1 MKERHNQRPAAEA
14 LTALSGALQKLPA
27 ARQVPKVF
35 DFSDLDPDLR
45 QAAGELAAE
54 LGAAEGPGPAV
65 TAFRAP
71 ALSVRR
77 EGAEIRIGYA
87 EKYEF
92 FRGLAMAFA
101 GEEGEQTSRFSH
113 LTFMADCSR
122 NAVLALPAAKR
133 LIRLLAACG
142 YDRLQ
147 LYTED
152 TYRVA
157 GRPAFGLFRGAYTE
171 EELRELDGYASR
183 FGITLMPCIQTL
195 AHLNAI
201 FRWPEFAPLRDC
213 DDILLCGAEETY
225 ALLEDLFAQLAR
237 SFTCREVHIGMDE
250 AHRVGLGQYLDRFGP
265 KDRFAIL
272 AEHLSRVTAIAKKHG
287 FTCRMWGDMFFRLA
301 FGGEYYRFD
310 RELPAEAQKAVPEG
324 VRLIYWDYYQTD
336 RTVYDGMLDCYKKL
350 GAPLAFAGGA
360 WKWSGF
366 LPQNGFSLLTSR
378 QALDSC
384 ESRGVDDI
392 TVTAWGDNGG
402 EASVF
407 SVLPVMVYYAERRYG
422 GDLEA
427 AFPRIAG
434 CALADFLTLDLPDV
448 ILRDPPEGY
457 LANYSKIFLYNDPM
471 LGIFDGLVRPE
482 TASVLDEAAS
492 KLRRAA
498 ARCARFSPLFRTAL
512 ALLAAVREKLDFGRQ
527 LREAYAARDREAMA
541 GLCKKLD
548 RIERK
553 VRAFHAAFS
562 EQWAAENKAPG
573 KEVQDIRLGGL
584 CARVRAC
591 RQRLSAYLAGEIG
604 ELEELS
610 DRREWP
616 ECPKGF
622 VFNNWAEL
630 ASACPF

>member
-183 FGITLMPCIQTL
+183 LGITLMPCIQTL

-225 ALLEDLFAQLAR
+225 DLLEDLFAQLAR

-250 AHRVGLGQYLDRFGP
+250 P
-265 KDRFAIL
+265 
-272 AEHLSRVTAIAKKHG
+272 
-287 FTCRMWGDMFFRLA
+287 
-301 FGGEYYRFD
+301 FD
-310 RELPAEAQKAVPEG
+310 LQ
-324 VRLIYWDYYQTD
+324 Q
-336 RTVYDGMLDCYKKL
+336 
-350 GAPLAFAGGA
+350 F
-360 WKWSGF
+360 
-366 LPQNGFSLLTSR
+366 
-378 QALDSC
+378 
-384 ESRGVDDI
+384 
-392 TVTAWGDNGG
+392 
-402 EASVF
+402 
-407 SVLPVMVYYAERRYG
+407 
-422 GDLEA
+422 
-427 AFPRIAG
+427 
-434 CALADFLTLDLPDV
+434 
-448 ILRDPPEGY
+448 
-457 LANYSKIFLYNDPM
+457 
-471 LGIFDGLVRPE
+471 
-482 TASVLDEAAS
+482 
-492 KLRRAA
+492 
-498 ARCARFSPLFRTAL
+498 
-512 ALLAAVREKLDFGRQ
+512 
-527 LREAYAARDREAMA
+527 
-541 GLCKKLD
+541 
-548 RIERK
+548 
-553 VRAFHAAFS
+553 
-562 EQWAAENKAPG
+562 
-573 KEVQDIRLGGL
+573 
-584 CARVRAC
+584 
-591 RQRLSAYLAGEIG
+591 
-604 ELEELS
+604 
-610 DRREWP
+610 
-616 ECPKGF
+616 
-622 VFNNWAEL
+622 
-630 ASACPF
+630 